1 MRKGQKI
8 VTEEVQVTRH
18 SPLLA
23 WAGKKLIEAGN
34 FCMTTEET
42 VIQTERRVI
51 SADSE

>member
-8 VTEEVQVTRH
+8 VTEEVQVTRTFPIL
-18 SPLLA
+18 SFI
-23 WAGKKLIEAGN
+23 GKKLVEAGN

-51 SADSE
+51 STDSE